1 MEHIFMQQELLSFE
15 NMHTSNGKF
24 APTHFP
30 LLPEYELRTT
40 NIHGYLYLYPRGHPR
55 APAGTIQRKI
65 QRTITFELSLQIMNH
80 FIVAFLVRF
89 SKLNLFSVGFYMPFF

>member
-24 APTHFP
+24 APTHLP

-55 APAGTIQRKI
+55 APADTIRSV
-65 QRTITFELSLQIMNH
+65 RGGSL
-80 FIVAFLVRF
+80 AFL
-89 SKLNLFSVGFYMPFF
+89 FYFLKGKYKEQ